1 MSFLKKLLLNNRR
14 LIRFIIVGFS
24 NFIIISLTV
33 WIMMSLLRQE
43 LYESNVCAYTL
54 AICNSFYWNK
64 RWVFQS
70 KGGNVKREIT
80 LFLTAFGCAYLL
92 QVLFVFIMC
101 ELLNLNEYLAQFLGL
116 FVFGA
121 VNFLMNKFVT
131 FQPRK
136 A

>member
-1 MSFLKKLLLNNRR
+1 MTFLKKLLFNNRR

-33 WIMMSLLRQE
+33 WIMMSLLRQG

-54 AICNSFYWNK
+54 AICSSFYWNK